1 MTSGNTQALGTR
13 FVRCLEEKLMFCD
26 CVQQFFAVRLSR
38 NKLNSNNKPWKIFFT
53 MSYSAN
59 VRTVHILKTG
69 ELIFSLEDFK
79 KVQDRFSW
87 VDKTF
92 VLSEIF
98 RLRPLTDANRF
109 SFVAIYEETKR
120 IKPLL
125 NLEPEFYLS
134 QLQWMHSNP

>member
-1 MTSGNTQALGTR
+1 
-13 FVRCLEEKLMFCD
+13 
-26 CVQQFFAVRLSR
+26 
-38 NKLNSNNKPWKIFFT
+38 
-53 MSYSAN
+53 MSHAGS

-69 ELIFSLEDFK
+69 ELIFSLEDYR

-87 VDKTF
+87 VDRSF

-98 RLRPLTDANRF
+98 RLRPLTDAGRF
-109 SFVAIYEETKR
+109 SFVAIYEESKL

-134 QLQWMHSNP
+134 QLQLSSQEL

>member
-1 MTSGNTQALGTR
+1 MSHSG
-13 FVRCLEEKLMFCD
+13 
-26 CVQQFFAVRLSR
+26 
-38 NKLNSNNKPWKIFFT
+38 
-53 MSYSAN
+53 N

-87 VDKTF
+87 VDRTF

-98 RLRPLTDANRF
+98 RLRPLTDAGRY
-109 SFVAIYEETKR
+109 SFVAIYEENKL

-134 QLQWMHSNP
+134 QLQLLHSNP